1 MKKKIL
7 ITGAAGFIGTNLAL
21 KLHKEGDV
29 ELWCVD
35 NLSSSSPH
43 NFDALLSLTSHVEII
58 DVCSDG
64 FLAKYSDHFWDNIYH
79 LACPASPVKYA
90 SDPIAT
96 LRTCF
101 VGTEN
106 VLQVAAASA
115 GCKMFFSSTSEV
127 YGDPKVNPQSED
139 YNGNVTLY
147 GSPRACYDEGKRVAE
162 ALCYEYLKRGV
173 DVRVG
178 RLFNTYGP
186 HMAVDDGRVV
196 SNFIVSKMRGQPLT
210 VHGHGDQTRSFCYID
225 DMLTYIDAL
234 MSVDRS
240 YIDGPVNLG
249 TDNEVS
255 ILDLVRLISRDYQH
269 VDAAP
274 CDPAVRRPWLG
285 KLKLIYGGELPTPTP
300 LVEGLE
306 RTWNYF
312 NKIVDG
318 GGAPWESRNIG
329 TAAPAPEKISYLID
343 PRASVEKLVE
353 ALTEKPGGSA
363 VYTDNYGKKIN
374 IGEMP
379 FGSTHRVETHIYVTA
394 RFIAFHAWPQA
405 PDSVAFLRNS
415 HRHQF
420 HVKASLQVSHEDRDL
435 EFFIVQRKLQEF
447 LDTNYE
453 NRDLGPK
460 SCETMAKEILDC
472 LYGLSEGSMSVE
484 VSEDGENGALVNRFT
499 H

>member
-1 MKKKIL
+1 MKKRIL

-21 KLHKEGDV
+21 KLHQKGDV
-29 ELWCVD
+29 DLWCVD
-35 NLSSSSPH
+35 NLSSASPR
-43 NFDALLSLTSHVEII
+43 NLEVLRSITPHVEII
-58 DVCSDG
+58 DVCSDA
-64 FLAKYSDHFWDNIYH
+64 FLAKYSVCFWNEIYH

-106 VLQVAAASA
+106 VLQVAASSA
-115 GCKMFFSSTSEV
+115 CCRMFFSSTSEV
-127 YGDPKVNPQSED
+127 YGDPKVNPQSEE
-139 YNGNVTLY
+139 YNGSVTLY

-225 DMLTYIDAL
+225 DMLTHIEAL
-234 MSVDRS
+234 MAVDN
-240 YIDGPVNLG
+240 YCIDGPVNLG
-249 TDNEVS
+249 TDHEVS
-255 ILDLVRLISRDYQH
+255 ILDLVKLISANYRH
-269 VDAAP
+269 VEAAP
-274 CDPAVRRPWLG
+274 CDPAVRRPWLA
-285 KLKLIYGGELPTPTP
+285 KLKLLYGGELPKPTP

-306 RTWNYF
+306 RTWEYF
-312 NKIVDG
+312 KLVEGNTD
-318 GGAPWESRNIG
+318 
-329 TAAPAPEKISYLID
+329 AAVPAPEKISYLTD
-343 PRASVEKLVE
+343 PRESAASAIE
-353 ALTEKPGGSA
+353 ALVEKPGGST
-363 VYTDNYGKKIN
+363 VYTNNYGNKIDLR
-374 IGEMP
+374 EMP
-379 FGSTHRVETHIYVTA
+379 YGSSCRVETHIYVTA

-405 PDSVAFLRNS
+405 PDSVAFLRNP

-460 SCETMAKEILDC
+460 SCETMAKEIIDYLF
-472 LYGLSEGSMSVE
+472 GLSQGSLSVE
-484 VSEDGENGALVNRFT
+484 VSEDGENGAIVNRFT